1 MDGYTATQQ
10 IKSTP
15 EGQKTIIIALTASAF
30 EEQRQT
36 ILTVGCDDFV
46 RKPFRANTLFNVLCH
61 HLKITIDST
70 PLGDRSQ
77 PYIAASD
84 RLSFTSYT
92 PTPFDQNPGRDLV
105 EPLAAQSADW
115 RQQMQKA
122 AAQGSDD
129 RLLEL
134 LAQLPDEQ
142 SDLKKQLKELVMD
155 FRFDRILELVA

>member
-1 MDGYTATQQ
+1 
-10 IKSTP
+10 
-15 EGQKTIIIALTASAF
+15 
-30 EEQRQT
+30 
-36 ILTVGCDDFV
+36 
-46 RKPFRANTLFNVLCH
+46 VLCH

-115 RQQMQKA
+115 RQQIQKA